1 MPILDWEPPLWPENL
16 LDQELVAGE
25 PHGARWWALHVRPRS
40 EKMLARKLRVKRVGY
55 FLPQHEQ
62 RKTYQRR
69 IMASRVPVFPG
80 YLFVCGD
87 DSAIEFTLTAREVV
101 SPIRVIEQELL
112 LTQLRNVRRLIDSG
126 APITPEA
133 RLETGM
139 PARII
144 RGPLAGMSGHVV
156 RNQRGLKFV
165 LQVQFIQR
173 AASIEVDGSMVE
185 AIGDRHK

>member
-1 MPILDWEPPLWPENL
+1 MPILDWEPPVWPENL

-25 PHGARWWALHVRPRS
+25 RWWVLHVRPRS
-40 EKMLARKLRVKRVGY
+40 EKMLARKLLARRVGY

-69 IMASRVPVFPG
+69 VVASRMPLFPG
-80 YLFVCGD
+80 YLFVYGD
-87 DSAIEFTLTAREVV
+87 DAAYEFSRSSREVV
-101 SPIRVIEQELL
+101 CPIEVVEQQHL
-112 LTQLRNVRRLIDSG
+112 LTQLRDVRRLVDSG

-139 PARII
+139 PARIV

-173 AASIEVDGSMVE
+173 AASIEVDGTMVE
-185 AIGDRHK
+185 AI

>member
-1 MPILDWEPPLWPENL
+1 M
-16 LDQELVAGE
+16 G
-25 PHGARWWALHVRPRS
+25 G
-40 EKMLARKLRVKRVGY
+40 LARRVGY
-55 FLPQHEQ
+55 YLPQHEQ
-62 RKTYQRR
+62 RKSYQRR
-69 IMASRVPVFPG
+69 ILTSRVPLFPG

-87 DSAIEFTLTAREVV
+87 ESAFEFTASARETV
-101 SPIRVIEQELL
+101 SPIRVVEQESL
-112 LTQLRNVRRLIDSG
+112 LTELRNIRRLIDSG

-139 PARII
+139 PARIV

-173 AASIEVDGSMVE
+173 AASIEVDGTMVE
-185 AIGDRHK
+185 AI